1 MRLKDSLQSDI
12 QKTLKFPGIE
22 GFEVT
27 LRYMGKAQFKEI
39 QKKCTTKQF
48 DDASRKMVET
58 VDADKFKNYLANSII
73 LDWKGLTWEGMK
85 ALAPIKVPEG
95 VALTE
100 VIAPTEENKLDM
112 LDMSIKFNNWV
123 DSMIQDYIN
132 FEAEEKAKEYDN
144 VK

>member
-1 MRLKDSLQSDI
+1 MRLKDSLQSDV

-27 LRYMGKAQFKEI
+27 LRYMGKTQFKEI
-39 QKKCTTKQF
+39 QKRCVTKQF
-48 DDASRKMVET
+48 DEVARKNVEV
-58 VDADKFKNYLANSII
+58 VDADKFKNYLADSII

-85 ALAPIKVPEG
+85 ALAPIKLPEG
-95 VALTE
+95 IKLTDE
-100 VIAPTEENKLDM
+100 IEPSKENKLDM

-144 VK
+144 LK